1 MVNRLPQ
8 QADTSL
14 GQQVTMTRHGTDREQ
29 VVKNGSTI
37 RDLRTRLGISQE
49 ELAHAVD
56 IEQSLVSK
64 IELDRVKS
72 IKTRLRISDALK
84 TWTSN

>member
-1 MVNRLPQ
+1 M
-8 QADTSL
+8 
-14 GQQVTMTRHGTDREQ
+14 MTKIETKR
-29 VVKNGSTI
+29 VKNIDTGQDI

-49 ELAHAVD
+49 ELAHAIG

-72 IKTRLRISDALK
+72 PHTRLRLSKVLSA
-84 TWTSN
+84 WPSS